1 MQTELA
7 EIWELEVAFLLK
19 QATPDGC
26 LVVVCGWLPCSCSP
40 VALFLVPAMLGC
52 FRDSDLVPPF
62 LCNTHLPALS
72 HVIFRFELDPDG
84 LTFGPGNPT
93 ARIYDVDIISPLS
106 AAVTSGGIIDVVPV
120 MGFNQQRHLFSQ
132 HVTRRII

>member
-62 LCNTHLPALS
+62 CATHTSQPYPMFFFALS
-72 HVIFRFELDPDG
+72 S
-84 LTFGPGNPT
+84 
-93 ARIYDVDIISPLS
+93 ISM
-106 AAVTSGGIIDVVPV
+106 A
-120 MGFNQQRHLFSQ
+120 
-132 HVTRRII
+132 